1 MKILFVSGSITN
13 VSADAWVLP
22 ANKELK
28 EGSGSSAAIFEAT
41 GRNKL
46 KEACEKIGHC
56 DVGSA
61 VPTPAFDADADYIIH
76 AVVPRWKDGKHD
88 EYGLL
93 SSAYIS
99 SLKVADLMK
108 CRTIAFPLLASGN
121 NKFDKDLAFRI
132 ALESI
137 ENFDADNLDTVMI
150 VLFGEDTTNYVR
162 SLGYDVNFVETKK
175 KRQRADKF
183 DIVKKGL
190 DVAFEWLKV
199 EKNRQAVIKFG
210 LGIAMMVCKDSS
222 KKVFIDQLKEL
233 LKERK

>member
-22 ANKELK
+22 ANEELK
-28 EGSGSSAAIFEAT
+28 EGSGTSAAIFEAA

-61 VPTPAFDADADYIIH
+61 VPTPAFGADADYIIH

-121 NKFDKDLAFRI
+121 NKFDKDLAFKI

-137 ENFDADNLDTVMI
+137 ENYEADSLDTTII
-150 VLFGEDTTNYVR
+150 VLFGEETTNRVR
-162 SLGYDVNFVETKK
+162 SLGYDVNYAEKSKK
-175 KRQRADKF
+175 SRPGADKA

-190 DVAFEWLKV
+190 NIAFEWLKD
-199 EKNRQAVIKFG
+199 EHNRKAVIALG
-210 LGIAMMVCKDSS
+210 LTIANMVCKDKIPKEILDNL
-222 KKVFIDQLKEL
+222 KKILK
-233 LKERK
+233 